1 MLGKMLPAR
10 LTPRWAALTDMAK
23 LVLLLVVS
31 LFLLST
37 ITLTFIQIRLARQFG
52 WRVFRERSMKAL
64 YWTDLSW
71 QQRLLLWPG
80 VVAFFVIL
88 VAGLVWK

>member
-1 MLGKMLPAR
+1 MLKL
-10 LTPRWAALTDMAK
+10 ALI
-23 LVLLLVVS
+23 LFII

-37 ITLTFIQIRLARQFG
+37 ITLTLIQTRLLREFG
-52 WRVFRERSMKAL
+52 WRIFRERSMKAL

-80 VVAFFVIL
+80 VVVFFLFL
-88 VAGLVWK
+88 VAGLFWK